1 MANQTVDE
9 IIAEAEKR
17 AAAARGETTTPN
29 VSNPGAPAPARNTP
43 SALEQHLSTGAT
55 GHPTSSVS
63 GGRTTNYGG
72 WQGNV
77 PPSSPA
83 PGSGF
88 VPRAAY
94 VAPPPAPR
102 APFGTFTTNDL
113 NARTIPTG
121 QGTRLDPYSGQKY
134 TQGPDMSW
142 RTAGFEPRENVQGI
156 IAQSGLPPISSN
168 QINPTSA
175 NIAMSA
181 NPGLRQGAGLAGT
194 LGTLQPQDT
203 PHYAS
208 LSDYRMPGLGFN
220 AADYKPMQ
228 IQPGALDKVSLG
240 APVTRTNYGFDYG
253 GGPNHASNTRTT
265 GEAAVQTESPK
276 FQVPNGYMP
285 GPSGFSINSPNGPA
299 FQAFAMPFGVS
310 LPTLPGVTPT
320 APASLTPTGTRDQYN
335 RNEYAPLSNDIAPVT
350 PLSAAPPGAVGRPG
364 GAGAMWQNGSQ
375 TFDVR
380 GGGTGFGANADTIL
394 KDYGRSGVS
403 SDAATRSQAAMALID
418 KNNELQKQGMS
429 PLVAYMLMNQP
440 SATNF
445 GAPAGNYGPGSGD
458 YGNAGNPGAYGAD
471 GPDRGFAA
479 GGSVDTAQLPT
490 AASLG
495 LGGVP
500 AASPLGDGSLTPAP
514 PPRQQTSQPDLQ
526 SGTSSAPAAPYV
538 NSTAQLNAPSNSEAA
553 IAPVQSQAAPAAT
566 PAPTQ
571 GLAPVQPPAMQQ
583 AAPVANIGTTDNSV
597 LQPYQDALT
606 RLGVLANQRQA
617 DAGRY
622 QAAGLSAPIGI
633 DTLGD
638 NQNASQLPPGM
649 YFDNSGQIKQRVSDI
664 TGLQNTLAALGNPG
678 SVEDITQQEIP
689 VQNMQQ
695 LFTNIQNAQQQ
706 VQALG
711 DTGDP
716 AQLLS
721 AQANLNAQLDKLKQA
736 QGIQTSLGALGQ
748 QQDINPLLGQQSAEQ
763 QQLAKLQQ
771 ALGIQTQLSGL
782 GPNADI
788 TGLLG
793 QQSSIQS
800 QLDKLSQAQKIQTEL
815 SGLGTTGDPA
825 QMAQQEAELNAKL
838 APLQQYQQ
846 LQTELASL
854 PNTSSADL
862 ENQLQQ
868 LHQQA
873 DPYLNSP
880 DFHVENA
887 NPAVIGWMQQIQSL
901 PSQIDAAKAAETRR
915 SELQNILSS
924 QGMTAP
930 VTPQI
935 GDLTAQL
942 NALKQQES
950 NAQNSSALTS
960 QYQNQLKALGYD
972 PNADLNAAVAQFQGQ
987 LSPIQQQISDAQ
999 KQASLRTQY
1008 QNQLQSY
1015 GVDPNSDLNA
1025 AVAQEQ
1031 AKLTPIT
1038 QQVQNA
1044 QQAAGLRTNYT
1055 NQLQS
1060 LGYDPNADL
1069 SSAVGGVQAQ
1079 LSPLQQQIANAQQK
1093 AALTSQIANMQG
1105 QTGGQTQGGVQAQ
1118 LTQLQQALANSQKVG
1133 QTNTELSNLLA
1144 QGVPGA
1150 GKLPGF
1156 AGGGYVQ
1163 SGVPGYQ
1170 PPPDSSSKNL
1180 AEQMRQMGGLGVTLG
1195 QWDPNNNIRN
1205 NPAHFAGGGSMTTN
1219 EPIVGIGT
1227 MTGRKRFIVGEP
1239 VTPGGPPRAERL
1251 QIKPLHRNAQLPMG
1265 KLARSAA

>member
-1 MANQTVDE
+1 MAPRLNPDGTTTDDSTDIDQ

-17 AAAARGETTTPN
+17 AAAARGETPN
-29 VSNPGAPAPARNTP
+29 VSNPGASAPARGI
-43 SALEQHLSTGAT
+43 SLQDHLSTGAT
-55 GHPTSSVS
+55 GHPLQSQLTASSPVTHYGGAGGGTPS
-63 GGRTTNYGG
+63 GGSN
-72 WQGNV
+72 
-77 PPSSPA
+77 
-83 PGSGF
+83 F

-102 APFGTFTTNDL
+102 APFGTFTTNDI

-134 TQGPDMSW
+134 TQGPDNSW

-194 LGTLQPQDT
+194 LGTLQPQDV
-203 PHYAS
+203 PHYSS
-208 LSDYRMPGLGFN
+208 LGDYRIPGLGFN

-253 GGPNHASNTRTT
+253 GGPNHAGNTRTT

-276 FQVPNGYMP
+276 FQVPNGYMA

-310 LPTLPGVTPT
+310 MPTLPGVTPT
-320 APASLTPTGTRDQYN
+320 APASLTPTGTRDQYG
-335 RNEYAPLSNDIAPVT
+335 RNAYAPLSNDIAPVS
-350 PLSAAPPGAVGRPG
+350 PLAPAPVGAVGRPG
-364 GAGAMWQNGSQ
+364 GAGAMWANGTQ

-380 GGGTGFGANADTIL
+380 NGGQGFGANADTIL

-403 SDAATRSQAAMALID
+403 QDAATRMQAAMALID
-418 KNNELQKQGMS
+418 KNNDLQKQGMS
-429 PLVAYMLMNQP
+429 PLDAYMLMNQP
-440 SATNF
+440 SSTNF

-471 GPDRGFAA
+471 GPDRGFAT
-479 GGSVDTAQLPT
+479 GGSVDTTAQLPT

-495 LGGVP
+495 MGGAP
-500 AASPLGDGSLTPAP
+500 GTNPLGNGLPSYAP
-514 PPRQQTSQPDLQ
+514 MPPRPQTSQQDLA
-526 SGTSSAPAAPYV
+526 SGTSSAPSAPYV

-553 IAPVQSQAAPAAT
+553 IAPVQGQ
-566 PAPTQ
+566 APTPNTT
-571 GLAPVQPPAMQQ
+571 PVATTNNFTQPMTPS
-583 AAPVANIGTTDNSV
+583 APVASIGTTGDAT

-622 QAAGLSAPIGI
+622 QAAGLGAPIGI

-638 NQNASQLPPGM
+638 NVNPSQLPPGM
-649 YFDNSGQIKQRVSDI
+649 YFDPSGQIKQRVSDI
-664 TGLQNTLAALGNPG
+664 TGLQNTLASLGNPG
-678 SVEDITQQEIP
+678 SVEDITQQEVP
-689 VQNMQQ
+689 LQNMQT
-695 LFTNIQNAQQQ
+695 LLGNIQSAQQK
-706 VQALG
+706 VDALG
-711 DTGDP
+711 QTGDP
-716 AQLLS
+716 QQLLA
-721 AQANLNAQLDKLKQA
+721 AQANL
-736 QGIQTSLGALGQ
+736 
-748 QQDINPLLGQQSAEQ
+748 Q

-771 ALGIQTQLSGL
+771 AQGIQTQLGGLGATPDMGGLLGQQSSIQQQLAKLAQAQGIQTQLSGL
-782 GPNADI
+782 GA
-788 TGLLG
+788 
-793 QQSSIQS
+793 
-800 QLDKLSQAQKIQTEL
+800 
-815 SGLGTTGDPA
+815 TGDPA

-854 PNTSSADL
+854 PNSSSAALKDR
-862 ENQLQQ
+862 EQQ
-868 LHQQA
+868 LHSMA
-873 DPYLNSP
+873 DPYMSDPNVLAGNG
-880 DFHVENA
+880 D
-887 NPAVIGWMQQIQSL
+887 PAIQSWIKELQGL
-901 PSQIDAAKAAETRR
+901 PAQISQAEAAEARR
-915 SELQNILSS
+915 GEIQNILQS
-924 QGMTAP
+924 QGINAP

-935 GDLTAQL
+935 GDLTAQI

-950 NAQNSSALTS
+950 NASNSSALKA
-960 QYQNQLKALGYD
+960 QYANQLQALGYD
-972 PNADLNAAVAQFQGQ
+972 PSSDLNAAVAQFQGQ
-987 LSPIQQQISDAQ
+987 LNPLQQQISDAQ
-999 KQASLRTQY
+999 KQSALRTQ
-1008 QNQLQSY
+1008 
-1015 GVDPNSDLNA
+1015 
-1025 AVAQEQ
+1025 
-1031 AKLTPIT
+1031 
-1038 QQVQNA
+1038 
-1044 QQAAGLRTNYT
+1044 YT
-1055 NQLQS
+1055 NQLQG
-1060 LGYDPNADL
+1060 LGYDPSADL
-1069 SSAVGGVQAQ
+1069 SSMVGGVQSQ
-1079 LSPLQQQIANAQQK
+1079 LSPLQQQISNSQQAQDLQ
-1093 AALTSQIANMQG
+1093 SQIANMQK
-1105 QTGGQTQGGVQAQ
+1105 QTGGATQGSTQAA
-1118 LTQLQQALANSQKVG
+1118 LTALQQQLQRAQQVG
-1133 QTNTELSNLLA
+1133 STNTSLQNLLA

-1156 AGGGYVQ
+1156 ASGGNVYAAQNDVQ
-1163 SGVPGYQ
+1163 GYQ
-1170 PPPDSSSKNL
+1170 RPADSSGKNL